1 VESESGLL
9 LDVAVAFAVALA
21 GGWLA
26 MRLRLPAIV
35 GYIAG
40 GLFISPFTPGF
51 VGDIDRLR
59 LIADIGVV
67 LLLFAVGVQVTLA
80 DLRRGGVRSALIATL
95 SSAAVLAGA
104 FAVAPLAGW
113 SAEEA
118 AYAGAAVSICSSV
131 VLITLLERRGEIASE
146 HGRTAIAISVVQD
159 LIAVILIIVL
169 EAVTEERGGGIGDA
183 AADTALAGLKAVAF
197 ITGLLF
203 IGVRVTPFV
212 LNRIA
217 EERSRELFFLAVA
230 ALVIG
235 TALASEYAG
244 LSLALGAFLAGIV
257 VSESD
262 LSHRVLGELLPVRDV
277 FAVLF
282 FVTAGM
288 LVDPSA
294 VVGEWRTLLAISGL
308 ILAVRPAIVAGLL
321 LAARVHWP
329 ASLMTA
335 ALVTPAAEFT
345 FLLAGSGLDGGV
357 LSEDLFSAILTG
369 AVVSIVLSP
378 LIVAGVDRLSTLR
391 GVRPAAATTPQ
402 PAPSRL
408 GRKAII
414 CGYNA
419 VGQTVASVLHPRFEV
434 VVIEEDRTLARRAT
448 ERGLAVIEGSPT
460 SPAIIE
466 HAGLEDARV
475 VVIALADPFATRL
488 FAERA
493 RVVNPYADILARA
506 VVRSEAA
513 KLQRSGIAD
522 AVVAE
527 DEVAF
532 ELARHGLHR
541 FGLSSRESLAI
552 IQQYRARARLAV

>member
-1 VESESGLL
+1 
-9 LDVAVAFAVALA
+9 
-21 GGWLA
+21 

-183 AADTALAGLKAVAF
+183 AADTALAGLKGAAF
-197 ITGLLF
+197 IPG
-203 IGVRVTPFV
+203 
-212 LNRIA
+212 
-217 EERSRELFFLAVA
+217 LFFLAVA

-493 RVVNPYADILARA
+493 R
-506 VVRSEAA
+506 
-513 KLQRSGIAD
+513 G
-522 AVVAE
+522 
-527 DEVAF
+527 
-532 ELARHGLHR
+532 G
-541 FGLSSRESLAI
+541 
-552 IQQYRARARLAV
+552 